1 MVISWNISTIRGK
14 MLKENVVVVEIFF
27 DTCKLSIVISD
38 FLPSKKIT
46 LKYSL
51 NIIWKKILQMF
62 LWNIFSV
69 SYSEQNET
77 KELSCLESQL
87 PIYVGMCTQNYKTC
101 KIAYLTVDS
110 FNLLNYF
117 KHYSVAW
124 KTLPFFISH
133 SNMAQESVTE
143 SDKEN
148 IIAIMNHLNKWI
160 RLTFPSFGSDHPS
173 VFPLR
178 LLQGDSI
185 FNMSFFMSGASLS
198 LFCF

>member
-1 MVISWNISTIRGK
+1 MEIWSS
-14 MLKENVVVVEIFF
+14 VEIFSRSEEKCWRKRLLLLKF
-27 DTCKLSIVISD
+27 FLTLANCRLSSLISYSARKLPWNIHSKSFERKHFKFSIKIFSQSVTVNRTKWNKLSS
-38 FLPSKKIT
+38 
-46 LKYSL
+46 
-51 NIIWKKILQMF
+51 
-62 LWNIFSV
+62 
-69 SYSEQNET
+69 
-77 KELSCLESQL
+77 LESQI
-87 PIYVGMCTQNYKTC
+87 PIYVGMCTQNYKTY

-117 KHYSVAW
+117 AW